1 MRAEASS
8 GQNNNNNNAA
18 SAGLFKALC
27 LNSKINI
34 IYGKVQ
40 KCLCKKTA
48 IKPLYAQSV
57 DSLDRCLSSSQKRHV
72 CLLLGS
78 KPRQIFVNT
87 VMISTEKLKAFQ

>member
-57 DSLDRCLSSSQKRHV
+57 DSLDRSQKRHV